1 LQNKGNVATHEM
13 YRTFNCGVGMILAVE
28 SEDAQTIATAFSD
41 LGENAWVI
49 GEIHALATGQEQV
62 VINS

>member
-1 LQNKGNVATHEM
+1 M

-28 SEDAQTIATAFSD
+28 SEDAQTIATAFND